1 MVPAAGDEGEAF
13 HTSTLRDESAVLRGA
28 LRDSSARGH
37 GGEQQEPAAPSSIT
51 RSPSSKRKKAPSS
64 DPRNPRVIVPMAA
77 ARRASFKTGG
87 TRNSSRPAARP
98 RRSDTEGSRKDPVCK
113 RCGLRKNSNNP
124 IAKGKHSW
132 VCKKDTEGYCRV
144 DKKHW
149 LEGYP
154 LLGYSVGD
162 PDTTLD
168 LVDVPK
174 SEHLSKHRKNNRKS
188 GHIGPTIEDLINHF
202 KGYGSSELPE
212 RGTPLRN
219 FWNNCTRSAGRSHA
233 DEFDAACVRCSN
245 MRSAYETKINKK
257 RKAGGGPSGR
267 QRREEI
273 PARALLRNKR
283 KKVETS
289 DDDDDD
295 DDDDSDNSDNDDEFL
310 RNSRKR
316 TREFRATLAR
326 CKRTQGGIAKV
337 LKKPRSKH

>member
-1 MVPAAGDEGEAF
+1 M
-13 HTSTLRDESAVLRGA
+13 
-28 LRDSSARGH
+28 
-37 GGEQQEPAAPSSIT
+37 
-51 RSPSSKRKKAPSS
+51 
-64 DPRNPRVIVPMAA
+64 
-77 ARRASFKTGG
+77 
-87 TRNSSRPAARP
+87 
-98 RRSDTEGSRKDPVCK
+98 
-113 RCGLRKNSNNP
+113 RKNSNP

-295 DDDDSDNSDNDDEFL
+295 DDDDDSDNSDNDDEFL